1 MPNTAELIYQEAKA
15 LPEALGAEVLDFIGY
30 LRSRH
35 PAAPAVVDQTVKLAE
50 LEEFFSP
57 YQCHLRDFRFNRD
70 EANER

>member
-1 MPNTAELIYQEAKA
+1 MPNTAELIYQEAKT
-15 LPEALGAEVLDFIGY
+15 LPAALGAEVLDFIGY

-35 PAAPAVVDQTVKLAE
+35 PTTPVVGDQTAKLVE

-57 YQCHLRDFRFNRD
+57 YQCNLRDFRFNRD